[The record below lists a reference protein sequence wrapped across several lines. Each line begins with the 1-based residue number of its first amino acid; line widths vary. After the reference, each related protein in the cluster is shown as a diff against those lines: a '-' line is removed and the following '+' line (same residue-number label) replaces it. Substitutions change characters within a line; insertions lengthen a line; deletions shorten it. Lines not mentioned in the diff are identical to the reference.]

1 MGIISWQGQYS
12 GAASS
17 DTHPQAPTNTFH
29 LPFWWDIVVV
39 AAFSLII
46 YFWAQ
51 RVRLPRAEMLEL
63 VNRQAGEA
71 PEPRLKH

>member
-1 MGIISWQGQYS
+1 M
-12 GAASS
+12 
-17 DTHPQAPTNTFH
+17 
-29 LPFWWDIVVV
+29 LVV

-46 YFWAQ
+46 YYWAQ

-71 PEPRLKH
+71 PEPRLRH